1 MCHPFNFFLQQMV
14 YTSISVT
21 LHIHLM
27 AIKAAAVNRAGQD
40 HLVLPAMGRLD
51 RRDHQVGGCWEG
63 GWVGMHMC
71 VCEWVGVGRVGEW
84 ACMCVC
90 VSGGWVWVCLYIRV
104 CCVCIHVYVLYVY
117 MYLVDKWTI
126 EVRNT

>member
-1 MCHPFNFFLQQMV
+1 MV

-51 RRDHQVGGCWEG
+51 RRDHQVGG
-63 GWVGMHMC
+63 WVGGHAYVCVC

-90 VSGGWVWVCLYIRV
+90 EWWVGVGVSVHTCVLCVHTCICLVCV
-104 CCVCIHVYVLYVY
+104 HVPSGQ
-117 MYLVDKWTI
+117 VD
-126 EVRNT
+126 N